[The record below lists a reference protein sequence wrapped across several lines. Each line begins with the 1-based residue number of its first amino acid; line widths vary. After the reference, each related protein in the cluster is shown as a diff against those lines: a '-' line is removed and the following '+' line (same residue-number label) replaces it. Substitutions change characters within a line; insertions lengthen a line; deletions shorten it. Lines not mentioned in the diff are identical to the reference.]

1 MPATHKPQEFS
12 GIIFITGTD
21 TGAGKTAFTALL
33 LAHLREHGV
42 HALAMKPFCSGSR
55 GDVRL
60 LQSLQRGELR
70 DDEMNPFYYDV
81 PLAPFIAAQQGCG
94 PHVTLREAIQKIAA
108 IKKKCAVLLVE
119 GSGGLFVPLGR
130 GFCVMD
136 LVESLDCFVA
146 VSGWNKIGILN
157 HSTGAIKSIQS
168 VCLKQVACV
177 LINKKKRDFS
187 SLFNPD
193 YLRLK
198 NGKDRVFELPFFDG
212 GLARAGQVKRGAKKV
227 KKVLARFWGAAI
239 LSLSSMRKTGLL
251 TKKHVDG
258 RRGGR

>member
-1 MPATHKPQEFS
+1 
-12 GIIFITGTD
+12 
-21 TGAGKTAFTALL
+21 
-33 LAHLREHGV
+33 
-42 HALAMKPFCSGSR
+42 
-55 GDVRL
+55 
-60 LQSLQRGELR
+60 
-70 DDEMNPFYYDV
+70 
-81 PLAPFIAAQQGCG
+81 
-94 PHVTLREAIQKIAA
+94 
-108 IKKKCAVLLVE
+108 VLLVE